1 MAGSESKNEKD
12 LARTEESKKVKGK
25 TETKQQDETS
35 NDRLSQLPIVV
46 LDNIIQNLDPKS
58 ILALRATNEIL
69 AKAVESNAERLLKRY
84 LVALKTTC
92 SSVTRLLALMSHAQL
107 NPLAQNRR
115 SLPPYLIR
123 LLAISG

>member
-1 MAGSESKNEKD
+1 MDASES
-12 LARTEESKKVKGK
+12 
-25 TETKQQDETS
+25 
-35 NDRLSQLPIVV
+35 DRLAQLPVVV
-46 LDNIIQNLDPKS
+46 LDNIIQHLDPKS

-84 LVALKTTC
+84 WVALKTTC